1 MAVNIDK
8 SVSQA
13 PQGIEELAA
22 QQPAMSIEIE
32 NPDSVTLDDG
42 SMEIT
47 ITPGKEDRK
56 STRLNSS
63 HIPLSRMP
71 SSA

>member
-13 PQGIEELAA
+13 PQGIEELA
-22 QQPAMSIEIE
+22 QKQTGLSIEIE

-42 SMEIT
+42 SMEI
-47 ITPGKEDRK
+47 INA
-56 STRLNSS
+56 STCEKTFVQISVKLIYWRAW
-63 HIPLSRMP
+63 P
-71 SSA
+71 